1 MHFYFNAAEKVNGL
15 DDGSIQFKDSGRN
28 RSSFTTVSIDLT
40 GKIDYEV
47 LLDDDANEV
56 PFMTAN
62 GIVLPDAIFFLG
74 QRGSKK
80 QLLKVLLNCTCQKR

>member
-28 RSSFTTVSIDLT
+28 RLSFTSVTVDSN
-40 GKIDYEV
+40 GAMNYEV
-47 LLDDDANEV
+47 LLDDDTNEV

-62 GIVLPDAIFFLG
+62 GVVLPDAVFFLG
-74 QRGSKK
+74 RKGNKK
-80 QLLKVLLNCTCQKR
+80 QLLKINL